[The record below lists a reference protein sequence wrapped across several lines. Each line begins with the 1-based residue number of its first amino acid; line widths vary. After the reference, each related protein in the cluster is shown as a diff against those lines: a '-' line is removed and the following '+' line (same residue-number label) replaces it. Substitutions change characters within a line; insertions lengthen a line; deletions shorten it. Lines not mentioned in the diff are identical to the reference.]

1 MQENL
6 FRVPLKT
13 VLDVIQLNE
22 FGEID
27 PDIDFE
33 FLPLYE
39 LTEAEKAEIM
49 KLQYEADKN
58 YAEAGVFD
66 LDAIRSMRQSDKASP
81 YHMMESEYD
90 EEEHENESVEEGFED
105 PENPSSSQ
113 S

>member
-6 FRVPLKT
+6 FRSSLKT
-13 VLDVIQLNE
+13 VLDVLQLNE

-39 LTEAEKAEIM
+39 LTEAEKAEVM
-49 KLQYEADKN
+49 KHQSEADKN

-66 LDAIRSMRQSDKASP
+66 IDAIKSMRQSDKSSP
-81 YHMMESEYD
+81 YHMMESEDD
-90 EEEHENESVEEGFED
+90 EDYENESIEEGFEE
-105 PENPSSSQ
+105 PENPSSNQ
-113 S
+113 G